1 MEKSKLK
8 TIFSI
13 IMVIVVLFLIYVFI
27 VDYPVII
34 GTFLGI
40 IFPQTHT
47 VYLVEI
53 NKQADLGN
61 VTLTNISDD
70 DFKKSPELRELFENV
85 VHIEDKY
92 FSGDTQIVKFI
103 SVSEGQ
109 ISKLKEEYASKTF
122 YWNEGYYGILI
133 PGSTTPKV

>member
-1 MEKSKLK
+1 MEKSIIK

-13 IMVIVVLFLIYVFI
+13 IILIVVLFLIYVFI

-53 NKQADLGN
+53 NKHADLGN
-61 VTLTNISDD
+61 VTLTYISDD
-70 DFKKSPELRELFENV
+70 DFKKSPELRELFDNV
-85 VHIEDKY
+85 VPIDDEN
-92 FSGDTQIVKFI
+92 FSGNTQIVKSI
-103 SVSEGQ
+103 SVSESK

-122 YWNEGYYGILI
+122 YWKKGYYGILI